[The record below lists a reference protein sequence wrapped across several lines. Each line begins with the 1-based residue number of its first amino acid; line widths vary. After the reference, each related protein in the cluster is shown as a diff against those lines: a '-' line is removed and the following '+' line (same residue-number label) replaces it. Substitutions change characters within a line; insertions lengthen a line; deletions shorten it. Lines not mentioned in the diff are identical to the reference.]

1 MHRFLRLRTRN
12 FEEHRIFPPVLSKQ
26 EHVNLRRSESPPCVP
41 SRPQVLPCGSFI
53 DHTQRRILAHEP
65 PSATAAQPGKMS
77 GFDTGSGSYDKIAQ
91 SQGGEGLD
99 IDAQTAGRNTGPGE
113 GVSAGPGAKD
123 NTPGIGFDGGPGS
136 EDLDAKITGSGE
148 GLDAGQKGNS
158 TKPGGGVSLNAGR
171 EEEFHGASDGKFFDA
186 EGKVQKV
193 ADKVMDKIKS

>member
-1 MHRFLRLRTRN
+1 
-12 FEEHRIFPPVLSKQ
+12 
-26 EHVNLRRSESPPCVP
+26 
-41 SRPQVLPCGSFI
+41 
-53 DHTQRRILAHEP
+53 
-65 PSATAAQPGKMS
+65 MS
-77 GFDTGSGSYDKIAQ
+77 GFDTGSGTYDKVAQ

-99 IDAQTAGRNTGPGE
+99 IDATTAGEFLSSSTKARPASEHLLNTSSSSPSGRNTGPGE

-171 EEEFHGASDGKFFDA
+171 EEEFHGANDGKFFDA

-193 ADKVMDKIKS
+193 ADKLMDKIKS